1 MPSCNPFLFASPSF
15 FAPSQL
21 PITGKLYDIL
31 VSRYKAVN
39 CPSPFS
45 GTKVPS
51 CYESRN
57 FYRIPIYAPKR
68 IVISQVLNRAQRGVL
83 RYLEGAESK
92 EADSWYAADYR
103 LAWQVVTLSDE
114 GQENAYAVAF
124 LKTYGKPA
132 EKITWWWR
140 DRAKLLQLARA
151 CNSSTPLLH
160 ANQAEEV
167 LSVIPDFDY
176 AQVSS
181 ARSVS
186 GPSDRSGWTLGQQAQ
201 GNSVSSDRA
210 VSPIARNLERT
221 GRANR
226 TAAKSVE
233 YPDDSLEKPSAD
245 PTGAMP
251 PKKPA
256 ASSALESGDSA
267 RPGAAGRK
275 KG

>member
-1 MPSCNPFLFASPSF
+1 
-15 FAPSQL
+15 
-21 PITGKLYDIL
+21 
-31 VSRYKAVN
+31 
-39 CPSPFS
+39 
-45 GTKVPS
+45 VPS

-68 IVISQVLNRAQRGVL
+68 IVISQVLNRAQLGVL

-114 GQENAYAVAF
+114 GQGNAYAVAF

-140 DRAKLLQLARA
+140 DRSALMRLAVA
-151 CNSSTPLLH
+151 CGSNTPLLH
-160 ANQAEEV
+160 ANQAEQV
-167 LSVIPDFDY
+167 LNLIPDFDY
-176 AQVSS
+176 
-181 ARSVS
+181 
-186 GPSDRSGWTLGQQAQ
+186 
-201 GNSVSSDRA
+201 
-210 VSPIARNLERT
+210 
-221 GRANR
+221 
-226 TAAKSVE
+226 
-233 YPDDSLEKPSAD
+233 SAD
-245 PTGAMP
+245 PIGAMP

-256 ASSALESGDSA
+256 ASFALESGDSA